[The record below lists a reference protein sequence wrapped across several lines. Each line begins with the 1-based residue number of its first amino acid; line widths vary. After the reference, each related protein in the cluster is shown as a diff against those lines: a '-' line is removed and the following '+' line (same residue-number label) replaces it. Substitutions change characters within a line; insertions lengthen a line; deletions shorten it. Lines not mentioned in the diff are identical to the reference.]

1 MDKLKVK
8 NVIISVYDKTNLDI
22 LINYLNGQEHET
34 YNIWAS
40 GGTFNYINS
49 NKLTKHLFKISDLTE
64 FPEILGGRV
73 KTLHPKIYGGLLAD
87 YNKSEHINDM
97 TNNQLITF
105 DLVVVNLY
113 PFKQVTSQE
122 HAEEDAIEN
131 IDIGGVSLIRAGA
144 KNYKYISVLTSP
156 DQYNDYI
163 NTNNTIEYRKKLATT
178 AFKYIASYDMDIGM
192 YFDNNTVYRTFTKQI
207 PLKYGLN
214 PYQENANIL
223 SINNNDLPFT
233 LLNGN
238 PGYINVIDAVQS
250 WNLVHE
256 VKTVVGYDA
265 VTSFKHTTPT
275 GLAITYGITDY
286 EQEYFGINEYTSSLA
301 VAFLRSR
308 NIDPLSSF
316 GDFIAISGIVD
327 IETAKCISSYVSD
340 GIIALGYEE
349 DALDI
354 LKKKKSGKYII
365 LQAQINDTLTVEYK
379 EYSGLCLSSNKNN
392 AIISDEWFNNI
403 PTDNKTFS
411 CTNKIDLILANILL
425 KYTPSNSVAFSFNGQ
440 VLGVGAGQQNRVDCV
455 KLAGNKMKTWFLRHH
470 PDVLNLRQQLKR
482 EGVKKQDIINS
493 EYNLIN
499 TGLLKDKGTFLQ
511 QKINNIC
518 LASDGFFPF
527 SDNIDVANEYG
538 VKYIIQPGG
547 SIRDDIVIKSC
558 NKYDM
563 LMVLTNTRMF
573 YH

>member
-1 MDKLKVK
+1 MDELPVK
-8 NVIISVYDKTNLDI
+8 NAIISVYDKTNLDI
-22 LINYLNGQEHET
+22 LINYLNNQDCY
-34 YNIWAS
+34 YNIWTS

-49 NKLTKHLFKISDLTE
+49 NKLSNYLCKISDLTE

-73 KTLHPKIYGGLLAD
+73 KTLHPKVYGGLLAD
-87 YNKSEHINDM
+87 SDKLEHVADM
-97 TNNQLITF
+97 NNNNLIMF

-122 HAEEDAIEN
+122 HSEEEAIEN

-144 KNYKYISVLTSP
+144 KNYKHISVLTNP
-156 DQYNDYI
+156 EQYNDYI
-163 NTNNTIEYRKKLATT
+163 NTNNTIEYRKKLATG

-192 YFDNNTVYRTFTKQI
+192 YFDNNTIYRTFTKKI

-223 SINNNDLPFT
+223 SIDNNELPFT
-233 LLNGN
+233 ILNGK

-250 WNLVHE
+250 WKLVCE
-256 VKTVVGYDA
+256 VKNVVGYEA

-275 GLAITYGITDY
+275 GLAINYGITDY
-286 EQEYFGINEYTSSLA
+286 EQNYFSVNEYTSSLA
-301 VAFLRSR
+301 ITFLRAR

-316 GDFIAISGIVD
+316 GDFVAISGIVD
-327 IETAKCISSYVSD
+327 VETAKCISSQVSD
-340 GIIALGYEE
+340 GIIALGYDEM
-349 DALDI
+349 ALDI

-365 LQAQINDTLTVEYK
+365 LQGEINDTLTVEYK
-379 EYSGLCLSSNKNN
+379 EYNGLCLSSNKNN
-392 AIISDEWFNNI
+392 AIISDTWFTNI
-403 PTDNKTFS
+403 PTNNKEFSNMNKT
-411 CTNKIDLILANILL
+411 DLMLANILL
-425 KYTPSNSVAFSFNGQ
+425 KYTPSNSVAFSYNGQ

-455 KLAGNKMKTWFLRHH
+455 RLAGNKMKTWFLRHH
-470 PDVLNLRQQLKR
+470 PDVLELRQQLKR

-499 TGLLKDKGTFLQ
+499 TGLLKDKGKFLQ
-511 QKINNIC
+511 QKINHIC

-547 SIRDDIVIKSC
+547 SIRDDIVIQSC
-558 NKYDM
+558 NKYDI
-563 LMVLTNTRMF
+563 LMVLTDKRMF